1 MFRKAD
7 NATFDGVMAS
17 LEKTFVGEVD
27 VDAGAEAGAGEVV
40 AEEVISVVGAV
51 GGDVVDTA
59 AAGAAV
65 GESDGTVEVAAQAP
79 KECPLPERC
88 HTTLP
93 SPGL

>member
-1 MFRKAD
+1 MFGKAD
-7 NATFDGVMAS
+7 EATFDGVMAS
-17 LEKTFVGEVD
+17 LEKTFVGMAD
-27 VDAGAEAGAGEVV
+27 VGGGAEEGAGEVV
-40 AEEVISVVGAV
+40 AEEVITVVDAV
-51 GGDVVDTA
+51 GGAVVETA

-65 GESDGTVEVAAQAP
+65 GESDATVEVAAQAP